1 MKSSV
6 KRSICITAVLVV
18 AVCAALAAHFFPG
31 RSAGDIPDIVR
42 ASADEN
48 GMAYFGCK
56 SDNDYAG
63 LALNRKDKTFN
74 FLQSYRF
81 FVALSGSYEENDD
94 YLMLTAKN
102 AGTENKFT
110 FKKQKDGLEFLP
122 QKSDPVPELQYSNSS
137 DKAEKCIK
145 NKALFTPSS
154 VRTDAITYLGRN
166 EQNGIKLYVELSLSP
181 ADGKYFMHRSDM
193 SDCSAGTYAE
203 KDSRLVL
210 CDDNGRDEYCFDISG
225 DELVLDSEKSA
236 KTAYIHSDAVLKKL
250 GEGQKLSDALESYF
264 AS

>member
-6 KRSICITAVLVV
+6 KRTICIATVVVV

-31 RSAGDIPDIVR
+31 RSVGDIPDIVR
-42 ASADEN
+42 ASVDEN

-145 NKALFTPSS
+145 NKALFTPS
-154 VRTDAITYLGRN
+154 
-166 EQNGIKLYVELSLSP
+166 
-181 ADGKYFMHRSDM
+181 
-193 SDCSAGTYAE
+193 AGE
-203 KDSRLVL
+203 R
-210 CDDNGRDEYCFDISG
+210 
-225 DELVLDSEKSA
+225 
-236 KTAYIHSDAVLKKL
+236 
-250 GEGQKLSDALESYF
+250 ES
-264 AS
+264 ST